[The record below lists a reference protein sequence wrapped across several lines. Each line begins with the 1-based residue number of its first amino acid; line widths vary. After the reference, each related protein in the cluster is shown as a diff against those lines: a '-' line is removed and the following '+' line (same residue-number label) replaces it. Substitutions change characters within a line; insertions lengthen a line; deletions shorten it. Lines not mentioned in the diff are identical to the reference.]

1 METRL
6 VENLFHAGQING
18 TTGCEEAAA
27 YGIIAGISA
36 IAKILGLTPFTFP
49 CEEAYIR
56 VLIDDLITKGIDEP
70 YRLFTLRTEYRLSL
84 RQDDVG
90 LRLTES

>member
-1 METRL
+1 VGVRKL
-6 VENLFHAGQING
+6 PN
-18 TTGCEEAAA
+18 
-27 YGIIAGISA
+27 GIIAGIND
-36 IAKILGLTPFTFP
+36 IAKILGLTPFTFS

-70 YRLFTLRTEYRLSL
+70 YRLFTLWSEYRLFL
-84 RQDDVG
+84 RQDDAG